1 VPEIPDDVTAKFTAQ
16 AKPFSFRANGQV
28 HSLEG
33 AEEYPDGS
41 VYIPANLVPQI
52 KQDQSNALHYRTVWR
67 QQLEQAK
74 SEGREQVE
82 ALSAQAKATEA
93 VAMRLLDVLDNPTE
107 LQRIAT
113 DPREAELLKRALA
126 LTFKESAPRQ
136 MSAPSQNGSAQN
148 GLPAQGQA
156 EALQQQAQ
164 ATLEDEV
171 LTALA
176 HDPKYAQLARD
187 PETQQDLVQTFLL
200 TLPSYFA
207 EQNGQ
212 VVLDRYAVR
221 NMLDREAKK
230 AQAVYTANNQA
241 ARVAA
246 ELKAAAAK
254 NALKGNA
261 PKIPSAVP
269 TRGSAPPG
277 EQVSAGFRD
286 AMEWKRAMGID

>member
-1 VPEIPDDVTAKFTAQ
+1 
-16 AKPFSFRANGQV
+16 
-28 HSLEG
+28 
-33 AEEYPDGS
+33 
-41 VYIPANLVPQI
+41 
-52 KQDQSNALHYRTVWR
+52 
-67 QQLEQAK
+67 
-74 SEGREQVE
+74 
-82 ALSAQAKATEA
+82 
-93 VAMRLLDVLDNPTE
+93 
-107 LQRIAT
+107 
-113 DPREAELLKRALA
+113 
-126 LTFKESAPRQ
+126 
-136 MSAPSQNGSAQN
+136 
-148 GLPAQGQA
+148 
-156 EALQQQAQ
+156 LQQQAQ